1 MHAYTHM
8 YLYIY
13 IYIYIKNQNSKKIKL
28 DSKSNFNWSP
38 IVRYVPR
45 LIFVSSEL
53 LSEKLKIPN
62 PIRF

>member
-8 YLYIY
+8 YIY
-13 IYIYIKNQNSKKIKL
+13 IYIYIKNQNSGKIKL

-38 IVRYVPR
+38 IVRYVPH
-45 LIFVSSEL
+45 LIFISSEL

-62 PIRF
+62 PIIF